1 MEAEVATEEEVG
13 CEPEEEADACGEGKT
28 DVEGVDGLAQQGEAQ
43 VDAVGVFDVAFESHD
58 GKQGHGEL
66 GDDEYGGHGAEL
78 VVHGEVVEEE
88 VGKPHEVLAPGEGD
102 GEHGGYE

>member
-43 VDAVGVFDVAFESHD
+43 IDALGVVEIALEGHD
-58 GKQGHGEL
+58 GE
-66 GDDEYGGHGAEL
+66 
-78 VVHGEVVEEE
+78 
-88 VGKPHEVLAPGEGD
+88 
-102 GEHGGYE
+102 